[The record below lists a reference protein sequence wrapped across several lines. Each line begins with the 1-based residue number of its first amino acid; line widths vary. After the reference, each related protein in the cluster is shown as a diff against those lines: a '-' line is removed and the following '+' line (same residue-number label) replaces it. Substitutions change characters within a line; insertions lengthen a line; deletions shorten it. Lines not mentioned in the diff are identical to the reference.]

1 MYSQSCDAAFLRDL
15 TYESY
20 SEYNIYN
27 YLSGLGKGGNRLR
40 VQGGQPGVSLHVNNK
55 NVDLRINLSKIFK
68 MAAQLTGRLAG
79 KVALVTGASSGIGR
93 ATALLFAAEGARV
106 AVTARRDAELT
117 SLVDEI
123 TKLGGTAAAFPADL
137 TDDAAVA
144 GVVDGTVARF
154 SSLDILVNNAGVLQG
169 GATGAASM

>member
-1 MYSQSCDAAFLRDL
+1 
-15 TYESY
+15 
-20 SEYNIYN
+20 
-27 YLSGLGKGGNRLR
+27 
-40 VQGGQPGVSLHVNNK
+40 
-55 NVDLRINLSKIFK
+55 

-137 TDDAAVA
+137 TDDTAVA